1 MVKDVKK
8 FNGNKYFDMEG
19 VLSFSGCMAGAF
31 SRQYVDES
39 LVMQNL
45 HLFCQKKDKSQN
57 FQGSDA
63 STKDK
68 PRKTHGFSSQHL

>member
-45 HLFCQKKDKSQN
+45 HLFCQKKRQI
-57 FQGSDA
+57 
-63 STKDK
+63 TKF
-68 PRKTHGFSSQHL
+68 PRH